1 MFNSLFADQEKLDA
15 EEAALPD
22 IPHFPSIFSK
32 KPMLLPNKADI
43 KRQIIDEI
51 DDVEYRYYALPHSG
65 LIPDWFEHYWDLA
78 ELVYQYFDMPL
89 YKPKKSTAD
98 QVK

>member
-1 MFNSLFADQEKLDA
+1 MTNSPFSDSNKLND
-15 EEAALPD
+15 EEEALPD
-22 IPHFPSIFSK
+22 IPSFPSIFSK

-78 ELVYQYFDMPL
+78 ELVYQYFDVPL
-89 YKPKKSTAD
+89 HKPKKSTED

>member
-1 MFNSLFADQEKLDA
+1 MTFPFNDFYKLET

-22 IPHFPSIFSK
+22 IPHFPSIFADA
-32 KPMLLPNKADI
+32 PMTLPNKADL
-43 KRQIIDEI
+43 RSQIIDEI
-51 DDVEYRYYALPHSG
+51 EDVEYRYYTLPHSG

-78 ELVYQYFDMPL
+78 ELVSDYFDIPL
-89 YKPKKSTAD
+89 YKPKKSTED

>member
-1 MFNSLFADQEKLDA
+1 MFPFNDANKLET

-22 IPHFPSIFSK
+22 IPSFPSIFADAS
-32 KPMLLPNKADI
+32 MTLPNKADI
-43 KRQIIDEI
+43 KRQIVDEI

-78 ELVYQYFDMPL
+78 ELVYQYFDIPL
-89 YKPKKSTAD
+89 HKPKKSTED